1 MSSPVSFYT
10 VGLVENTENW
20 GPAPTRHG
28 ASDAIA
34 MLSPQRRR
42 VFDALV
48 SEPQSIATI
57 ATDLALHAN
66 TVREHL
72 DGLVSAGLALRSR
85 LAPTGRGRPGWG
97 YAVRPGATA
106 AVSGEYASL
115 ARVLADHVASQGG
128 DVAGDMA
135 RLGQGWG
142 RALIEDRLPVH
153 DAEPAVV
160 DLLGELGFDPEVT
173 PEVVRLRE
181 CPMLAVARERPGV
194 VCEVHRGLVIGALE
208 RAGGQA
214 DGVRLDAFAERGAC
228 LLHLH

>member
-1 MSSPVSFYT
+1 M
-10 VGLVENTENW
+10 ENTQNW

-34 MLSPQRRR
+34 TLSPQRRR

-48 SEPQSIATI
+48 SDPQSIGTI
-57 ATDLALHAN
+57 ARDLGLHAN

-72 DGLVSAGLALRSR
+72 DGLVTAGLALRSR
-85 LAPTGRGRPGWG
+85 LAPSGRGRPGWG
-97 YAVRPGATA
+97 YAVRPGAQA
-106 AVSGEYASL
+106 AVSGEYAAL

-128 DVAGDMA
+128 DVAADMA

-142 RALIEDRLPVH
+142 RALVEDRLPVEEP
-153 DAEPAVV
+153 EPAVIE
-160 DLLGELGFDPEVT
+160 LLGDLGFDPEVT

-194 VCEVHRGLVIGALE
+194 VCEVHRGLVMGALE
-208 RAGGQA
+208 RAGG
-214 DGVRLDAFAERGAC
+214 DGDSVRLDAFAERGAC